1 MAQANQEHV
10 SICLWKLNDFGYFTA
25 LLLFLHLK
33 EIDGT
38 IGEVNPTA
46 LILALAD
53 IIHVKD
59 PSMLILDISG
69 LVAKYPDIK

>member
-1 MAQANQEHV
+1 M
-10 SICLWKLNDFGYFTA
+10 
-25 LLLFLHLK
+25 LFLHLK

-53 IIHVKD
+53 IINVKD
-59 PSMLILDISG
+59 PVMLILEISG

>member
-1 MAQANQEHV
+1 MCYV
-10 SICLWKLNDFGYFTA
+10 CGNDIDFDYFTA
-25 LLLFLHLK
+25 VMLFLYLK

-46 LILALAD
+46 LILTLAD
-53 IIHVKD
+53 IINVKD
-59 PSMLILDISG
+59 PGMLILEISG